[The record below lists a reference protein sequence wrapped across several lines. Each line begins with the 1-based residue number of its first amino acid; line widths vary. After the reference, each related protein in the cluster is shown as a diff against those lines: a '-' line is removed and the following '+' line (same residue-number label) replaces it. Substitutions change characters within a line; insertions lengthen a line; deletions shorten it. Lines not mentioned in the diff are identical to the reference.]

1 MRRLHGDYLS
11 GGISKK
17 SLRDDLEAPLYARLG
32 VRAHNQLW
40 YDLYAP
46 VMGRLERLYR
56 DVVSQLREDGEA
68 DRSS

>member
-11 GGISKK
+11 GGISETR
-17 SLRDDLEAPLYARLG
+17 LRGDLEAPLYAQLG
-32 VRAHNQLW
+32 VKAHNQLW